1 MMIHRDDPQKQA
13 NSPQYHTVSATKKRR
28 RRSKKMYIPHRPL
41 AKGYASLDTGAP
53 WVKEQSYVIRAGGF
67 ERNLAN
73 QTIGC
78 TSRKKDTG
86 PRKTPNPSTNVKKK
100 IRALPP
106 VRKSNQ
112 LFLLL
117 SLRQMFFTKPC
128 HFFCFFALIVQVH
141 HPLQTKVF
149 ENWFSA

>member
-1 MMIHRDDPQKQA
+1 MIRRNKQIHLNSTRFRQQKKEEEEQEDVHTPQTMGERA
-13 NSPQYHTVSATKKRR
+13 CFPRYWSS
-28 RRSKKMYIPHRPL
+28 MG
-41 AKGYASLDTGAP
+41 KGAILCYKS
-53 WVKEQSYVIRAGGF
+53 RAF

>member
-1 MMIHRDDPQKQA
+1 
-13 NSPQYHTVSATKKRR
+13 
-28 RRSKKMYIPHRPL
+28 MYIPHRSL

-53 WVKEQSYVIRAGGF
+53 WVKEQSYVIRAGAF
-67 ERNLAN
+67 EQNLAS

-78 TSRKKDTG
+78 TSRKNDTG

-128 HFFCFFALIVQVH
+128 HFFCFFALIV
-141 HPLQTKVF
+141 
-149 ENWFSA
+149 